1 MISIQ
6 NLMERLR
13 PLVGSRGWD
22 YCVVWKLGE
31 DQRSFTWVGCCCGGA
46 DQYAPNGPGED
57 FHFPAS
63 QALPQCKDAMVSH
76 TRSSPCELLSQ
87 LPSSMPLDSGIY
99 THSLLSNQSRWLNF
113 ASSLDSDI
121 REETVGTKVL
131 IPVSGGVLIELF
143 VTKQV
148 PEDPQ
153 TLDFVAAQC
162 SLLMETDMLPSSM
175 DSGYNVDTVNSR
187 SVFNNV
193 NNDQNDSFIQA
204 PAEAQET
211 PLNLPYDMPVDPIAR
226 TLENKGTGR
235 ADDMYSEAPMMNME
249 SMNIEFVEPLLK
261 SDTTMQG
268 NNNDESKAS
277 LRRESGR
284 TDSISDCSDQ
294 IEDEDHHKNGKK
306 GQSKNL
312 VAERNRRKKLNDRL
326 YALRALVPRISKL
339 DRASILGDAI
349 EFIKDL
355 QKQAKYLQDEL
366 EEHSDIEDGRLGGS
380 SSNNIQSHGSGTNL
394 VPITDPEKATAGCE
408 SYRQNH
414 HDPDHTKFEKPQ
426 QMEPQVEVAQV
437 DGNEFFVKV
446 FGEHRPGGFVRLIEA
461 LDALGLEVTNV
472 NTTSFRSLVSNIF
485 TVEKKDSELV
495 QADHVKVSLIELT
508 RNPSAAWHA
517 MMTKA
522 PENNVPAAATTTKG
536 DPLPQLHHHH
546 LYSNIRLHGHHHH
559 HFLSSPPPSSPF

>member
-6 NLMERLR
+6 NLMVRLR

-22 YCVVWKLGE
+22 YCVVWKLSE
-31 DQRSFTWVGCCCGGA
+31 DQRSITWVGCCCGGA
-46 DQYAPNGPGED
+46 DQYSLNATGEEFN
-57 FHFPAS
+57 FHAS
-63 QALPQCKDAMVSH
+63 QALSQCKDVMVPH
-76 TRSSPCELLSQ
+76 TRSSPCELLSH
-87 LPSSMPLDSGIY
+87 LPSSLPLDSGIY

-162 SLLMETDMLPSSM
+162 SLLMEADMLPNSM
-175 DSGYNVDTVNSR
+175 DNSYNADTVNSR
-187 SVFNNV
+187 SVFINV

-204 PAEAQET
+204 HAEVQET
-211 PLNLPYDMPVDPIAR
+211 PLNLQYNIPVDPIR
-226 TLENKGTGR
+226 PTLENKGTGR
-235 ADDMYSEAPMMNME
+235 TDDMYSETSMLNME
-249 SMNIEFVEPLLK
+249 SMNIEFVEPLSK
-261 SDTTMQG
+261 SETMQR
-268 NNNDESKAS
+268 NNNDENKDSG
-277 LRRESGR
+277 RRENGR

-294 IEDEDHHKNGKK
+294 NEEEDHHKNGKK

-326 YALRALVPRISKL
+326 YSLRALVPRISKL

-355 QKQAKYLQDEL
+355 QKQAKELQDEL
-366 EEHSDIEDGRLGGS
+366 EEHSDIEDGRHVGS

-394 VPITDPEKATAGCE
+394 VPITNPEKAMAGCE
-408 SYRQNH
+408 TSRQNH
-414 HDPDHTKFEKPQ
+414 RDPDHTNFEKPQ

-437 DGNEFFVKV
+437 DGSEFFVKV
-446 FGEHRPGGFVRLIEA
+446 FGEHRPGGFVRLMEA

-472 NTTSFRSLVSNIF
+472 NMTSFRSLVSNVF
-485 TVEKKDSELV
+485 TVEKKDSDLV
-495 QADHVKVSLIELT
+495 QADHVKDSLIELT
-508 RNPSAAWHA
+508 RNPSANWQG
-517 MMTKA
+517 MMTKV
-522 PENNVPAAATTTKG
+522 PENNAVAASSG
-536 DPLPQLHHHH
+536 DPLPQLHQHHI
-546 LYSNIRLHGHHHH
+546 YSNILHAHH